1 MTSIHDADLDV
12 HSLRVFIA
20 VADEASFTRA
30 ADRLLIA
37 QQAVSRTVR
46 RLEDRLG
53 TRLFVRTT
61 RQVTLT
67 PEGQRFLE
75 QARRLVALHDEI
87 VGDLAAPARP
97 LVVDLLSEGRR
108 TGPRILEALRLAVPD
123 VEFRA
128 RFGGGVGVAARL
140 LVAGDL
146 DLAFGRAEWVGGEL
160 PGGLEHHLVRL
171 EPLALMLPAGHPLA
185 ERERVPMSDL
195 AGVEIDVN
203 PAHPEAPDWTDLA
216 RQLLDRAGA
225 VATPPHLPAVGKEN
239 QADHLVRQGL
249 PILTGL
255 DHEPVPGGVIR
266 PIAEPVPLFP
276 WSVIWPRRLHR
287 SLVAA
292 VQDATGRLARDE
304 GWLERP
310 DDAWLPEPEASTPAK
325 AKSAGPPQRTRRED
339 GRTRAELRG

>member
-1 MTSIHDADLDV
+1 VNTTTSIHDSDLDV

-30 ADRLLIA
+30 SERLLIA

-53 TRLFVRTT
+53 VRLFVRTT

-67 PEGQRFLE
+67 PEGRHFLD
-75 QARRLVALHDEI
+75 QASRLVALHDEI
-87 VGDLAAPARP
+87 VGDLAVPARP
-97 LVVDLLSEGRR
+97 LVIDLLSEGRR
-108 TGPRILEALRLAVPD
+108 TGPRLLEVLRQAVPD
-123 VEFRA
+123 SEFRA
-128 RFGGGVGVAARL
+128 RFGGGVGVASRL
-140 LVAGDL
+140 LVAGEL
-146 DLAFGRAEWVGGEL
+146 DLAFGRAEWVGGAL
-160 PGGLEHHLVRL
+160 PHALEHRLVRL

-185 ERERVPMSDL
+185 EREHVRMVDL
-195 AGVEIDVN
+195 IGVEIDVN
-203 PAHPEAPDWTDLA
+203 PGHHEAPDWTDLA
-216 RQLLDRAGA
+216 GQLLDRAGA

-255 DHEPVPGGVIR
+255 DHDPVPGGVFR
-266 PIAEPVPLFP
+266 PITDPVPLFP

-292 VQDATGRLARDE
+292 VQEATSKLSREER
-304 GWLERP
+304 WLEAPRDP
-310 DDAWLPEPEASTPAK
+310 WLPEPEASRAD
-325 AKSAGPPQRTRRED
+325 R
-339 GRTRAELRG
+339 RAESASA